1 MTKDDLENRFDICF
15 DTCTRA
21 SEGGYGADTT
31 SRMELWESF
40 HPIISEFAK
49 QQAIAFANHIA
60 YNDIKPHDIDT
71 WNDGKHNTHELY
83 DDFLQHQF
91 IEQQNKP

>member
-1 MTKDDLENRFDICF
+1 MTIDGLIESNPVLETLIK
-15 DTCTRA
+15 
-21 SEGGYGADTT
+21 EHGVGAYSLIKRVMQEYADF
-31 SRMELWESF
+31 ESKR
-40 HPIISEFAK
+40 HAK